1 MVQTDPDDGQILRVV
16 SISDFLILKIALS
29 TILRTAVQFD
39 KTLKQGYIST
49 KTLLI
54 YRGI

>member
-1 MVQTDPDDGQILRVV
+1 MAQTDPDDGQILRVV